1 MSNYLR
7 CKVFFREK
15 PPEKTDSYSREKE
28 RSLGIEKK
36 MIIVY
41 TIIMTVILVIVKKK
55 INTSHN
61 INMNNDNLWMD
72 KFSHS
77 LNVF

>member
-55 INTSHN
+55 KKIPV
-61 INMNNDNLWMD
+61 II
-72 KFSHS
+72 
-77 LNVF
+77 

>member
-1 MSNYLR
+1 MEEN
-7 CKVFFREK
+7 
-15 PPEKTDSYSREKE
+15 PPRKQIVTR
-28 RSLGIEKK
+28 GIEKK

-72 KFSHS
+72 NFSHS